1 MGSPEKPS
9 SSPALRFPLHEPLPA
24 ALSVAE
30 GLEAYLQENG
40 FDRALYD
47 AAWTPASLFGVP
59 VPVPNTK
66 KHRFAIMRHDLHH
79 VATGFGTDPV
89 GEAEISAWEARRGFG
104 RIGLYT
110 TGIVSGLVL
119 LGLVLSPKR
128 TIAALR
134 TGGISTR
141 NLFASEVPY
150 ETLLSWTVGELR
162 SHLGLPEGGLGGARK
177 LHEKAPA
184 RVETVT

>member
-1 MGSPEKPS
+1 MEKAS
-9 SSPALRFPLHEPLPA
+9 SSSGVRFPLCEPLPPE
-24 ALSVAE
+24 LSVAE
-30 GLEAYLQENG
+30 GLEAYLEENG

-47 AAWTPASLFGVP
+47 SAWTPASLFGIP

-119 LGLVLSPKR
+119 LGLLLNPRR
-128 TIAALR
+128 TVAALESGR
-134 TGGISTR
+134 GGR
-141 NLFASEVPY
+141 NLFGGEVPY

-162 SHLGLPEGGLGGARK
+162 THLGLPERGLAERRA
-177 LHEKAPA
+177 LHDKAPA
-184 RVETVT
+184 RVDCVT

>member
-1 MGSPEKPS
+1 VASTEKPS
-9 SSPALRFPLHEPLPA
+9 SPEGVRFPLHEPLPPE
-24 ALSVAE
+24 LSVAA
-30 GLEAYLQENG
+30 GLEAYLAENG

-47 AAWTPASLFGVP
+47 AAWTPASLFGIP
-59 VPVPNTK
+59 VPVPNTP

-128 TIAALR
+128 TIVALR
-134 TGGISTR
+134 GGRSSKG
-141 NLFASEVPY
+141 NLFASDVPY

-162 SHLGLPEGGLGGARK
+162 SHLGLPDRGLAGGRT
-177 LHEKAPA
+177 LHEKAPV
-184 RVETVT
+184 RGDSVT